1 MATSKSTSGTK
12 RTTST
17 RTKKL
22 AEAEPAVAESAA
34 AEPEAVQPAAQ
45 DNSALDKMREM
56 YEAQMEGLRK
66 QMEAMQAQLAEASR
80 PQVVQIAA
88 DVEKVQFLYM
98 AEVCDENIFEVGP
111 GGMYGRI
118 VGKIGT
124 FVVPKAELSRAMDT
138 MFRLF
143 LDRRQ
148 IIVVSGLT
156 DEEREA
162 YGVNYSEGELLD
174 RRAFAKMTEIGDEI
188 LDIYPALC
196 PGHQAMVEKHFY
208 EAWTNKDPNITRERI
223 VALNKFAKQAGKKD
237 NAFGVILR
245 EMNAEDAE

>member
-1 MATSKSTSGTK
+1 MATTKGTSGTK
-12 RTTST
+12 RTTT
-17 RTKKL
+17 RTKKPV
-22 AEAEPAVAESAA
+22 EAGTTVAETAA
-34 AEPEAVQPAAQ
+34 VEPEEVQAPAP
-45 DNSALDKMREM
+45 NSNDQIQAMREM

-98 AEVCDENIFEVGP
+98 AEVCDENVFEVGP

-118 VGKIGT
+118 VGKTGM
-124 FVVPKAELSRAMDT
+124 FLVPKAELSRAMDT

-143 LDRRQ
+143 LERRQ

-162 YGVNYSEGELLD
+162 YGVNYSDGELLD

-196 PGHQAMVEKHFY
+196 AGHQAMVEKHFY
-208 EAWTNKDPNITRERI
+208 EAWTNKDPHLTRERV
-223 VALNKFAKQAGKKD
+223 VALNRLAKQAGKKD
-237 NAFGVILR
+237 NAFGMILKG
-245 EMNAEDAE
+245 MNAEDAE

>member
-1 MATSKSTSGTK
+1 MATTKGTTTK
-12 RTTST
+12 RTST
-17 RTKKL
+17 KAKKP
-22 AEAEPAVAESAA
+22 AEAEAPVAEVTAA
-34 AEPEAVQPAAQ
+34 VESEEVQ
-45 DNSALDKMREM
+45 DNEKVRDELAIMREA
-56 YEAQMEGLRK
+56 YEAQMEAMRK
-66 QMEAMQAQLAEASR
+66 QMESMQAQLAEASR

-98 AEVCDENIFEVGP
+98 AEVCDENVFEVGP

-118 VGKIGT
+118 VGKTGT
-124 FVVPKAELSRAMDT
+124 FIVPKAELSRAMDT
-138 MFRLF
+138 LFRLF
-143 LDRRQ
+143 LERRQ

-196 PGHQAMVEKHFY
+196 AGHQAMVEKHFY
-208 EAWTNKDPNITRERI
+208 EAWTNKDPHITRERV
-223 VALNKFAKQAGKKD
+223 VALNRLAKQAGKKD
-237 NAFGVILR
+237 NAFGMILKG
-245 EMNAEDAE
+245 MNAEDAE